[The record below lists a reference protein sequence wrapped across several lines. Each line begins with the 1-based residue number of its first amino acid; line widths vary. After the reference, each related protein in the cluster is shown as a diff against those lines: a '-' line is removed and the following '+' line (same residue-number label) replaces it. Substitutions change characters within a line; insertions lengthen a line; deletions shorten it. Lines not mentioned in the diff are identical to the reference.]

1 MSLSHEPPALA
12 PRLTAR
18 DAAETSR
25 TSRGRARDVTWRRLV
40 AYAFAAAL
48 LGLAQPRSSPL
59 WPAGFAAGAAL
70 AVAGEALRVWGCGHL
85 RKNQQVVTSGP
96 YARVRNP
103 LYLGT
108 LLILV
113 GVCLAAGQR
122 VVLFGLLPAGLA
134 AFFLY
139 YTPKKERIES
149 DRLRR
154 RFGRRFERYHAAV
167 PGYLP
172 RLTRWEKASK
182 DRWSAALVVE
192 NSEVETVLF
201 VLAGLTVLAVRA
213 FV

>member
-1 MSLSHEPPALA
+1 MTTSHEPFATLCPAPA
-12 PRLTAR
+12 
-18 DAAETSR
+18 AAEVR
-25 TSRGRARDVTWRRLV
+25 PSRGRARDVTWRRVV

-48 LGLAQPRSSPL
+48 LGLAHPRSGPL

-70 AVAGEALRVWGCGHL
+70 ALAGEALRVWGCGHL
-85 RKNQQVVTSGP
+85 RKNQHVVTSGP

-108 LLILV
+108 LFILV
-113 GVCLAAGQR
+113 GVCLAAGQP

-154 RFGRRFERYHAAV
+154 RFGRRYERYHAAV
-167 PGYLP
+167 PGYVP
-172 RLTRWEKASK
+172 RLTRWEKASR

-201 VLAGLTVLAVRA
+201 VVAGLAVLAVRA